1 MIIGRGILANA
12 FKKQIDMGFSGT
24 IFASGVSNSLETK
37 NYEFERESQLLMTY
51 LDHDLPL
58 VYFSTCSLY
67 DVQTKLTPYR
77 EHKLKLERLVL
88 SCADNYVFRLPQV
101 VGNGGNPLTL
111 TNYLYQKIISE
122 EHFLVQKNAFR
133 NLIDVDDCVKICL
146 KIMSDA
152 SFPPSIYSVKN
163 TYDIAIIDLVAI
175 LEEVLKKK
183 ANYSM
188 TIETSN
194 FTHKSRVSDL
204 TAERLSLDFGNHY
217 TIKLIEKYYA

>member
-12 FKKQIDMGFSGT
+12 FKKQIDIGFSEI

-37 NYEFERESQLLMTY
+37 LCEFERESQLLTTY

-67 DVQTKLTPYR
+67 DIQTDLTPYR

-88 SCADNYVFRLPQV
+88 SHPDNYVFRLPQV
-101 VGNGGNPLTL
+101 VGKGGNPLTL
-111 TNYLYQKIISE
+111 TNYLCQKILSE
-122 EHFLVQKNAFR
+122 EHFLVQENAFR

-175 LEEVLKKK
+175 IEKVLKIN

-188 TIETSN
+188 TSETSN
-194 FTHKSRVSDL
+194 FSHKSIVSDL
-204 TAERLSLDFGNHY
+204 TAERLSIDFANHY
-217 TIKLIEKYYA
+217 TKKLIEKYYG